1 MECTTAQFLA
11 LHLPEKALAAGII
24 IRIALFRERLYDIA
38 FVQKAAEGKC
48 RILRAS
54 VRVKNDIL
62 RTASFFIRHIE
73 SSHGQ
78 VDIML

>member
-38 FVQKAAEGKC
+38 FVQKAAEDTEDS
-48 RILRAS
+48 L
-54 VRVKNDIL
+54 VFH
-62 RTASFFIRHIE
+62 TPY
-73 SSHGQ
+73 
-78 VDIML
+78 